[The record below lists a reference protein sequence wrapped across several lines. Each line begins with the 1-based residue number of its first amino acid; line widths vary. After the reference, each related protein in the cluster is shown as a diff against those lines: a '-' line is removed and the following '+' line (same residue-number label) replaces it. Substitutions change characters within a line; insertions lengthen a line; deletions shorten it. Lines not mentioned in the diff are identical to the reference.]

1 MGGEVVRDR
10 LVELREDAMARYRNM
25 KRCHS
30 VCPEG
35 ELWLVL
41 AYVIERLLAAGLC

>member
-1 MGGEVVRDR
+1 MRDR
-10 LVELREDAMARYRNM
+10 LVELREDALARYKDM

-35 ELWLVL
+35 ELWRVL
-41 AYVIERLLAAGLC
+41 AYLIERILAADLC